1 MKLVRF
7 LAITIILAAVILPAA
22 SCQSIASP
30 LEDFNWVLTQYTLPT
45 GVKTPLAGTEITA
58 RFDSKTKIVNGSGGC
73 NTYIAQYTTERLSF
87 NITSAINATKIS
99 CGAEKDAQEAEFFN
113 LLKNAT
119 GFAMD
124 HGSLIIESGNVRMYF
139 KQTDI
144 PIKTVTHWGE

>member
-7 LAITIILAAVILPAA
+7 LVIALMLAAGILPAA

-30 LEDFNWVLTQYTLPT
+30 LEDFNWVLTQYTTP
-45 GVKTPLAGTEITA
+45 GGSKTPLANTEITA

-73 NTYIAQYTTERLSF
+73 NTYSAQYTTERLSLT
-87 NITSAINATKIS
+87 ITSGINATKIS
-99 CGAEKDAQEAEFFN
+99 SGAEKDAQEAEFFS

-119 GFAMD
+119 GFEMD
-124 HGSLIIESGNVRMYF
+124 HGQLTIISGNLRMHF
-139 KQTDI
+139 KQTDV